1 MACPYF
7 RPLREAEWSE
17 GRAPLGGIFE
27 GECARGGVCDAR
39 LCNFG
44 YARGVCAHF
53 PADAAADAV
62 RFSMPAEDRLVWIL
76 ERDHAPVAH
85 GVLAWKDGQLASA
98 VDDPMA
104 AQARVFV
111 NVSLRRRAR

>member
-7 RPLREAEWSE
+7 RPLRETAWSE

-27 GECARGGVCDAR
+27 GECTRGGTCDPR

-53 PADAAADAV
+53 PLDAVADVV
-62 RFSMPAEDRLVWIL
+62 RFSMLGGDRLVWIL
-76 ERDHAPVAH
+76 ERDHTPVEH
-85 GVLAWKDGQLASA
+85 GVLEMKDGEPIGTM
-98 VDDPMA
+98 DDPMDS
-104 AQARVFV
+104 QALMFV
-111 NVSLRRRAR
+111 DAYMRRRA